1 MVVYERLGL
10 SIHSNR
16 HEDDMV
22 KVCVSFKSLFP
33 SSLYSSNAILAD
45 SPGFSHYL
53 QNPFYTSLHPA
64 NKASRQSIVSQIN
77 SKPP

>member
-10 SIHSNR
+10 AIHSNR

-33 SSLYSSNAILAD
+33 SSL
-45 SPGFSHYL
+45 
-53 QNPFYTSLHPA
+53 SLFVECYP
-64 NKASRQSIVSQIN
+64 S
-77 SKPP
+77 